1 MSKPVDSVRAITSL
15 SRVPIEREKPE
26 GVTIDEIE
34 RRILEL
40 LPGASLNARRS
51 FSMLFA
57 ILKQGASVQK
67 LQWFTTYDLDFVRER
82 VEALRS
88 QGLLFTGT
96 LSTQYVLS
104 QVPGSE
110 GLIERITGQ
119 RIAARP
125 VTAPPAP
132 LGDWQKNLV
141 KPPAASSSTPRPA
154 AKPINRNREEKPMP
168 IETVNGAAA
177 DAVGVQSTCLKTPGC
192 PRPAGHNGI
201 CKGQKVNRRRLST
214 DPPEVQRAANAERM
228 RLARAEDKSSGRPPK
243 AGPAKAVKAARNS
256 RKPQPVDAL
265 TATATAL
272 IDPGYFKIEF
282 EDGQDTISREGHGRE
297 GFARALKALHQEFA
311 GGSNG

>member
-1 MSKPVDSVRAITSL
+1 MPIKQFREPITKTVA
-15 SRVPIEREKPE
+15 R
-26 GVTIDEIE
+26 GVTINEIE
-34 RRILEL
+34 DHISEL
-40 LPGASLNARRS
+40 YPSASLDARRS
-51 FSMLFA
+51 LSMLFA
-57 ILKQGASVQK
+57 ILRQGASVQK
-67 LQWFTTYDLDFVRER
+67 LQWFTKYDLDFVREL

-88 QGLLFTGT
+88 RGLLYTGT

-110 GLIERITGQ
+110 DLIEKITGQ
-119 RIAARP
+119 RIAARS
-125 VTAPPAP
+125 VTARPAP
-132 LGDWQKNLV
+132 LGDWEKNLV
-141 KPPAASSSTPRPA
+141 KPPVASSSTPRPA

-177 DAVGVQSTCLKTPGC
+177 ETEAAATEPACLKTPGC

-201 CKGQKVNRRRLST
+201 CKGQKVKRSRLST
-214 DPPEVQRAANAERM
+214 DPPEVRRAANAERM
-228 RLARAEDKSSGRPPK
+228 RLARAETKSYGRQPK
-243 AGPAKAVKAARNS
+243 AGPAKAVKAARNG
-256 RKPQPVDAL
+256 RKPQSVDTL

-272 IDPGYFKIEF
+272 MDPGYFKIEF